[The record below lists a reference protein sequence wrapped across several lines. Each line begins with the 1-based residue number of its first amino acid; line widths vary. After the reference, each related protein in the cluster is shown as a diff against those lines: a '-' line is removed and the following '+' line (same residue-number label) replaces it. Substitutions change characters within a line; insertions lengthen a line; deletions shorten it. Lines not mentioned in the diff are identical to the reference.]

1 MMVIKNALDKL
12 EAGAKEKITDRY
24 GSVIKTYVHSALA
37 GFCKQ
42 NESFAKAIIDGGTFA
57 ECIKYCTE
65 GIGGNTGISDIDI
78 YRRAVQFY
86 FPGARVDFKIQIMTD
101 GAQTVIHEEPERE
114 EVKTKTKTT
123 KSEEIKP
130 KTEETITKT
139 EETITKTE
147 ETKLKTFKL
156 KRKTEKIE
164 QKTAEPKRKSSISER
179 KMKKTDSNIIQLDL
193 F

>member
-1 MMVIKNALDKL
+1 MMIIKSALDKL
-12 EAGAKEKITDRY
+12 EEGAKEKITDRY

-42 NESFAKAIIDGGTFA
+42 NESFAQAVINGGTFA

-101 GAQTVIHEEPERE
+101 GAETIIHEEPERE
-114 EVKTKTKTT
+114 KVKTKTKTA
-123 KSEEIKP
+123 
-130 KTEETITKT
+130 KTEEA
-139 EETITKTE
+139 ITKTE

-164 QKTAEPKRKSSISER
+164 QKTAEPKRKNTKSER
-179 KMKKTDSNIIQLDL
+179 KTKKQDSDIIQLDL
-193 F
+193 FA

>member
-1 MMVIKNALDKL
+1 MMIIKSALDKL
-12 EAGAKEKITDRY
+12 EEGAKEKITDRD

-42 NESFAKAIIDGGTFA
+42 DESFAQAVINGGTFA

-101 GAQTVIHEEPERE
+101 GTETIIHEEPERE
-114 EVKTKTKTT
+114 KVKTKTKTA
-123 KSEEIKP
+123 
-130 KTEETITKT
+130 KTEEA
-139 EETITKTE
+139 ITKTE

-164 QKTAEPKRKSSISER
+164 QKTAEPKRKNTKSER
-179 KMKKTDSNIIQLDL
+179 KTKKQDSTIIQLDL
-193 F
+193 FA

>member
-1 MMVIKNALDKL
+1 MMIIKSALDKL
-12 EAGAKEKITDRY
+12 EEGAKEKINDKY
-24 GSVIKTYVHSALA
+24 GAVIKTYVHSALA

-42 NESFAKAIIDGGTFA
+42 NESFAQAVIDGGTFA

-86 FPGARVDFKIQIMTD
+86 FPGARVDFKIQIMTN
-101 GAQTVIHEEPERE
+101 GAQTIIHEEPERE
-114 EVKTKTKTT
+114 EVKTKTKTA
-123 KSEEIKP
+123 KSEKMKP
-130 KTEETITKT
+130 
-139 EETITKTE
+139 KTE

-164 QKTAEPKRKSSISER
+164 QKTAEPKRKNTKSER
-179 KMKKTDSNIIQLDL
+179 KTKKQDSDIIQLDL
-193 F
+193 FA

>member
-86 FPGARVDFKIQIMTD
+86 FPGAQVDFHISIITE
-101 GAQTVIHEEPERE
+101 GAETRIHEEPERE
-114 EVKTKTKTT
+114 KVKTETKTEMKTAKSEESIT
-123 KSEEIKP
+123 KSEESV
-130 KTEETITKT
+130 TKT
-139 EETITKTE
+139 EK
-147 ETKLKTFKL
+147 
-156 KRKTEKIE
+156 
-164 QKTAEPKRKSSISER
+164 PKRKSSIPER
-179 KMKKTDSNIIQLDL
+179 KPKKQDSNIIQLDL
-193 F
+193 FA

>member
-1 MMVIKNALDKL
+1 MMIIKNALEKL
-12 EAGAKEKITDRY
+12 DAGAKEKINDKY
-24 GSVIKTYVHSALA
+24 GAVIKTYVHSALA

-42 NESFAKAIIDGGTFA
+42 NESFAQAVINGGTFA

-86 FPGARVDFKIQIMTD
+86 FPGARVDFKIQIMTN
-101 GAQTVIHEEPERE
+101 GVQTIIHEEPERE
-114 EVKTKTKTT
+114 DVKTKTKTT
-123 KSEEIKP
+123 KSEEMK
-130 KTEETITKT
+130 
-139 EETITKTE
+139 TKTE

-164 QKTAEPKRKSSISER
+164 QKTAEPKRKNTKSER
-179 KMKKTDSNIIQLDL
+179 KTKKQDSNIIQLDL
-193 F
+193 FA

>member
-42 NESFAKAIIDGGTFA
+42 NESFAQAIIDGGTFA

-86 FPGARVDFKIQIMTD
+86 FPGAQVDFHISIITE
-101 GAQTVIHEEPERE
+101 GAETRIHEEPERE
-114 EVKTKTKTT
+114 KVKTETKTAKTEESIT
-123 KSEEIKP
+123 KSEESV
-130 KTEETITKT
+130 TKT
-139 EETITKTE
+139 EK
-147 ETKLKTFKL
+147 
-156 KRKTEKIE
+156 
-164 QKTAEPKRKSSISER
+164 PKRKSSIPER
-179 KMKKTDSNIIQLDL
+179 KPKKQDSNIIQLDL

>member
-1 MMVIKNALDKL
+1 MMTIKSALDKL
-12 EAGAKEKITDRY
+12 EEGAKEKINDKY
-24 GSVIKTYVHSALA
+24 GAVIKTYVHSALA

-42 NESFAKAIIDGGTFA
+42 DESFAQAVINGGTFA

-101 GAQTVIHEEPERE
+101 GAETIIHEEPEQE
-114 EVKTKTKTT
+114 KVKTKTKTA
-123 KSEEIKP
+123 
-130 KTEETITKT
+130 KTEEA
-139 EETITKTE
+139 ITKTE

-164 QKTAEPKRKSSISER
+164 QKTAEPKRKNTQSER
-179 KMKKTDSNIIQLDL
+179 KTKKQDSNIIQLDL
-193 F
+193 FA

>member
-1 MMVIKNALDKL
+1 MMIIKSALDKL
-12 EAGAKEKITDRY
+12 EEGAKEKINDKY
-24 GSVIKTYVHSALA
+24 GAVIKTYVHNALA

-42 NESFAKAIIDGGTFA
+42 DESFAQAIIDGGTFA

-101 GAQTVIHEEPERE
+101 GAETIIHEEPERE
-114 EVKTKTKTT
+114 KVKTKTKTA
-123 KSEEIKP
+123 
-130 KTEETITKT
+130 KTEEA
-139 EETITKTE
+139 ITKTE

-164 QKTAEPKRKSSISER
+164 QKTAEPKRKNTKSER
-179 KMKKTDSNIIQLDL
+179 KTKKQDSNIIQLDL
-193 F
+193 FA

>member
-1 MMVIKNALDKL
+1 MMIIKSALDKL
-12 EAGAKEKITDRY
+12 EEGAKEKITDRY

-42 NESFAKAIIDGGTFA
+42 NESFAQAVINGGTFA

-86 FPGARVDFKIQIMTD
+86 FPGARVDFKIQIMTN
-101 GAQTVIHEEPERE
+101 GVQTIIHEEPERE
-114 EVKTKTKTT
+114 DVKTKTKTT
-123 KSEEIKP
+123 KSEEMK
-130 KTEETITKT
+130 
-139 EETITKTE
+139 TKTE

-164 QKTAEPKRKSSISER
+164 QKTAEPKRKNTKSER
-179 KMKKTDSNIIQLDL
+179 KTKKQDSNIIQLDL
-193 F
+193 FA

>member
-24 GSVIKTYVHSALA
+24 GSVIKTYVHNALA
-37 GFCKQ
+37 EFCKQ
-42 NESFAKAIIDGGTFA
+42 NESFAQAIIDGGTFA

-86 FPGARVDFKIQIMTD
+86 FPGARVDFKIQIMTN
-101 GAQTVIHEEPERE
+101 GAQTIIHEEPERE

-130 KTEETITKT
+130 
-139 EETITKTE
+139 KTE

-164 QKTAEPKRKSSISER
+164 QKTAEPKRKSSIPER

>member
-1 MMVIKNALDKL
+1 MMIIKSALDKL
-12 EAGAKEKITDRY
+12 EEGAKEKITDRY

-42 NESFAKAIIDGGTFA
+42 NESFAQAVINGGTFA

-86 FPGARVDFKIQIMTD
+86 FPGARVDFKIQIMTN
-101 GAQTVIHEEPERE
+101 GVQTIIHEEPERE

-139 EETITKTE
+139 EET
-147 ETKLKTFKL
+147 KLKTFKL

-164 QKTAEPKRKSSISER
+164 QKTAEPKRKNTKSER
-179 KMKKTDSNIIQLDL
+179 KTKKQDSDIIQLDL
-193 F
+193 FA

>member
-24 GSVIKTYVHSALA
+24 GSVIKTYVHNALA
-37 GFCKQ
+37 EFCKQ
-42 NESFAKAIIDGGTFA
+42 NESFAQAIIDGGTFA

-86 FPGARVDFKIQIMTD
+86 FPGAQVDFHISIITE
-101 GAQTVIHEEPERE
+101 GAETRIHEEPERE
-114 EVKTKTKTT
+114 KVKTETKTAKTEESIT
-123 KSEEIKP
+123 KSEESV
-130 KTEETITKT
+130 TKT
-139 EETITKTE
+139 EK
-147 ETKLKTFKL
+147 
-156 KRKTEKIE
+156 
-164 QKTAEPKRKSSISER
+164 PKRKSSIPER
-179 KMKKTDSNIIQLDL
+179 KPKKQDSNIIQLDL

>member
-1 MMVIKNALDKL
+1 MMIIKNALDKL
-12 EAGAKEKITDRY
+12 ETGAKEKITDRY

-42 NESFAKAIIDGGTFA
+42 NESFAQAIIDGGTFA

-86 FPGARVDFKIQIMTD
+86 FPGARVDFKIQIMTN
-101 GAQTVIHEEPERE
+101 GVQTIIHEEPERE
-114 EVKTKTKTT
+114 DVKTKTKTT
-123 KSEEIKP
+123 KSEEMK
-130 KTEETITKT
+130 
-139 EETITKTE
+139 TKTE

-164 QKTAEPKRKSSISER
+164 QKTAEPKRKNTKSER
-179 KMKKTDSNIIQLDL
+179 KTKKQDSDIIQLDL
-193 F
+193 FA

>member
-1 MMVIKNALDKL
+1 MMIIKSALDKL
-12 EAGAKEKITDRY
+12 EEGAKEKITDRY

-42 NESFAKAIIDGGTFA
+42 NESFAQAIIDGGTFA

-123 KSEEIKP
+123 KSEEMKP
-130 KTEETITKT
+130 
-139 EETITKTE
+139 KTE

>member
-1 MMVIKNALDKL
+1 MMIIKNALEKL
-12 EAGAKEKITDRY
+12 DAGAKEKINDKY
-24 GSVIKTYVHSALA
+24 GAVIKTYVHSALA

-42 NESFAKAIIDGGTFA
+42 NESFAQAVINGGTFA

-86 FPGARVDFKIQIMTD
+86 FPGARVDFKIQIMTN
-101 GAQTVIHEEPERE
+101 GVQTIIHEEPERE
-114 EVKTKTKTT
+114 DVKTKTKTT
-123 KSEEIKP
+123 KSEEMK
-130 KTEETITKT
+130 
-139 EETITKTE
+139 TKTE

-164 QKTAEPKRKSSISER
+164 QKTAEPKRKNTKSER
-179 KMKKTDSNIIQLDL
+179 KTKKQDSDIIQLDL
-193 F
+193 FA

>member
-1 MMVIKNALDKL
+1 MMIIKNALEKL
-12 EAGAKEKITDRY
+12 DAGAKEKINDKY
-24 GSVIKTYVHSALA
+24 GAVIKTYVHNALA

-42 NESFAKAIIDGGTFA
+42 NESFAQAVINGGTFA

-86 FPGARVDFKIQIMTD
+86 FPGARVDFKIQIMTN
-101 GAQTVIHEEPERE
+101 GVQTIIHEEPERE
-114 EVKTKTKTT
+114 DVKTKTK
-123 KSEEIKP
+123 KSEEMK
-130 KTEETITKT
+130 TKT

-164 QKTAEPKRKSSISER
+164 QKTAEPKRKNTKSER
-179 KMKKTDSNIIQLDL
+179 KTKKQDSDIIQLDL
-193 F
+193 FA

>member
-114 EVKTKTKTT
+114 KMKTETKTA
-123 KSEEIKP
+123 
-130 KTEETITKT
+130 KTEESITKT
-139 EETITKTE
+139 EESITKSEESVTKTE
-147 ETKLKTFKL
+147 K
-156 KRKTEKIE
+156 
-164 QKTAEPKRKSSISER
+164 PKRKSSIPER
-179 KMKKTDSNIIQLDL
+179 KPKKQDSNIIQLDL
-193 F
+193 FA

>member
-1 MMVIKNALDKL
+1 MMIIKNALEKL
-12 EAGAKEKITDRY
+12 DAGAKEKINDKY
-24 GSVIKTYVHSALA
+24 GAVIKTYVHSALA

-42 NESFAKAIIDGGTFA
+42 NESFAQAVINGGTFA

-101 GAQTVIHEEPERE
+101 SAETIIHEEPERE
-114 EVKTKTKTT
+114 KVKTKTKTA
-123 KSEEIKP
+123 
-130 KTEETITKT
+130 KTEEA
-139 EETITKTE
+139 ITKTE

-164 QKTAEPKRKSSISER
+164 QKTAEPKRKNTKSER
-179 KMKKTDSNIIQLDL
+179 KTKKQDSDIIQLDL
-193 F
+193 FA

>member
-1 MMVIKNALDKL
+1 MMIIKSALDKL
-12 EAGAKEKITDRY
+12 EEGAKEKITDRY

-42 NESFAKAIIDGGTFA
+42 NESFAQAVINGGTFA

-130 KTEETITKT
+130 KTEET
-139 EETITKTE
+139 
-147 ETKLKTFKL
+147 KLKSFKL

>member
-1 MMVIKNALDKL
+1 MMIIKNALDKL
-12 EAGAKEKITDRY
+12 ETGAKEKITDRY

-42 NESFAKAIIDGGTFA
+42 NESFAQAIIDGGTFA

-86 FPGARVDFKIQIMTD
+86 FPGAQVDFHISIITE
-101 GAQTVIHEEPERE
+101 GAETRIHEEPERE
-114 EVKTKTKTT
+114 KVKTETKTAKTEESIT
-123 KSEEIKP
+123 KSEESV
-130 KTEETITKT
+130 TKT
-139 EETITKTE
+139 EK
-147 ETKLKTFKL
+147 
-156 KRKTEKIE
+156 
-164 QKTAEPKRKSSISER
+164 PKRKSSIPER
-179 KMKKTDSNIIQLDL
+179 KPKKQDSNIIQLDL

>member
-42 NESFAKAIIDGGTFA
+42 DESFAQAVINGGTFA

-86 FPGARVDFKIQIMTD
+86 FPGALVDFKIQIMTN
-101 GAQTVIHEEPERE
+101 GAQTIIHEEPERE
-114 EVKTKTKTT
+114 KVKTKTKTA
-123 KSEEIKP
+123 
-130 KTEETITKT
+130 KTEEA
-139 EETITKTE
+139 ITKTE

-164 QKTAEPKRKSSISER
+164 QKTAEPKRKNTKSER
-179 KMKKTDSNIIQLDL
+179 KTKKQDSDIIQLDL
-193 F
+193 FA

>member
-1 MMVIKNALDKL
+1 MMIIKSALDKL
-12 EAGAKEKITDRY
+12 EEGAKEKITDRY

-42 NESFAKAIIDGGTFA
+42 DESFAQAVINGGTFA

-101 GAQTVIHEEPERE
+101 GAETIIHEEPERE

-123 KSEEIKP
+123 KSEEMK
-130 KTEETITKT
+130 
-139 EETITKTE
+139 TKTE

-164 QKTAEPKRKSSISER
+164 QKTAEPKRKNTKSER
-179 KMKKTDSNIIQLDL
+179 KTKKQDSNIIQLDL
-193 F
+193 FA

>member
-1 MMVIKNALDKL
+1 MMIIKSALDKL
-12 EAGAKEKITDRY
+12 EEGAKEKITDRY

-42 NESFAKAIIDGGTFA
+42 NESFAQAVINGGTFA

-86 FPGARVDFKIQIMTD
+86 FPGARVDFKIQIMTN
-101 GAQTVIHEEPERE
+101 GVQTIIHEEPERE
-114 EVKTKTKTT
+114 DVKTKTKTT
-123 KSEEIKP
+123 KSEEMK
-130 KTEETITKT
+130 
-139 EETITKTE
+139 TKTE

-164 QKTAEPKRKSSISER
+164 QKTAEPKRKNTKSER
-179 KMKKTDSNIIQLDL
+179 KTKKQDSDIIQLDL
-193 F
+193 FA